1 MDIVAREVE
10 SHLSNVDPKLTPLV
24 MSLQSWTGINKKHVA
39 YLLTKNIC
47 KSKAGSSLG
56 LYHLFVCIIAQL
68 CMILAVI
75 FLLFSHTPHQLISVY
90 FQEKSQEEGCSEGSG
105 VEILVNEPYTEGTG
119 SSGKY
124 PHKIFHVASHRPGE
138 FSVKNLFVL

>member
-1 MDIVAREVE
+1 
-10 SHLSNVDPKLTPLV
+10 
-24 MSLQSWTGINKKHVA
+24 
-39 YLLTKNIC
+39 
-47 KSKAGSSLG
+47 
-56 LYHLFVCIIAQL
+56 
-68 CMILAVI
+68 MILAVI

-119 SSGKY
+119 GSGKY
-124 PHKIFHVASHRPGE
+124 PHKIFHVASHRHGE